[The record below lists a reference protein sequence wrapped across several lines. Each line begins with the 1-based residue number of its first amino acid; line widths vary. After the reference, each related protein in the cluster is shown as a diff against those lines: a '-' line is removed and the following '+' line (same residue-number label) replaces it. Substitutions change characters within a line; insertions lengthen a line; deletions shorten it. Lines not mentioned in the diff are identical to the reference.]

1 MNMFFV
7 PVGLLTKSGLSMSD
21 RISDALIMLVKGMF
35 MVFAVLSILMGV
47 IILAE
52 KVLAGKKKSS
62 KKSAEKQV
70 ETSASAIEEVVDA
83 SDCSDDSAI
92 VAAITAAISVVL
104 EQTGTASANGFR
116 VVSFKRVGK
125 RAAWNS
131 KR

>member
-62 KKSAEKQV
+62 EKSAEKQV
-70 ETSASAIEEVVDA
+70 EASAVEEVVDA
-83 SDCSDDSAI
+83 SDSSDDSAI

-104 EQTGTASANGFR
+104 EQTGTAPANGFR